1 MKKKNTT
8 IRQETRECYGDLLNY
23 TKFNLTLNHHDAEDL
38 VSETYIR
45 FFNSYDKGRSNY
57 KEGTNILGYLKLIVK
72 NLYIDRTRRKKRFP
86 NVISLYRR
94 SDAGEIINFDE
105 YKSQK
110 LEKDEESLKD
120 PFAFN
125 VDIKK
130 VLEKMDKL
138 LSQED
143 KEIFFLIFIEGYKY
157 NEVAKKLKISQG
169 TIGSRLNRNLKKIRQ
184 ELDEKNVVKIKEFKK
199 WKLMIVR

>member
-1 MKKKNTT
+1 MKKKNTI
-8 IRQETRECYGDLLNY
+8 IREEARKCYGDLLNY

-38 VSETYIR
+38 VSQTYIR
-45 FFNSYDKGRSNY
+45 FFNSYDKGRSKY
-57 KEGTNILGYLKLIVK
+57 KKGTNILGYLKLIVK
-72 NLYIDRTRRKKRFP
+72 NLYIDRTRKEKRSP
-86 NVISLYRR
+86 NIISLHKKT
-94 SDAGEIINFDE
+94 DDGEVINFDE

-120 PFAFN
+120 PFALN
-125 VDIKK
+125 LDITK
-130 VLEKMDKL
+130 VLKKMDNL

-184 ELDEKNVVKIKEFKK
+184 ELNKKNVIKIKEIKK
-199 WKLMIVR
+199 

>member
-1 MKKKNTT
+1 MRKKNTI
-8 IRQETRECYGDLLNY
+8 IREEARKCYGDLLNY

-38 VSETYIR
+38 VSQTYIR
-45 FFNSYDKGRSNY
+45 FFNSYDKGRSKY
-57 KEGTNILGYLKLIVK
+57 KKGTNILGYLKLIVK
-72 NLYIDRTRRKKRFP
+72 NLYIDRTRKEKRSP
-86 NVISLYRR
+86 NIISLHKKT
-94 SDAGEIINFDE
+94 DDGEVINFDE

-120 PFAFN
+120 PFALN
-125 VDIKK
+125 LDITK
-130 VLEKMDKL
+130 VLKKMDNL

-184 ELDEKNVVKIKEFKK
+184 ELDKKTVIKIKEIKK
-199 WKLMIVR
+199 

>member
-1 MKKKNTT
+1 MKKKNTI
-8 IRQETRECYGDLLNY
+8 IREEARKCYGDLLNY
-23 TKFNLTLNHHDAEDL
+23 TKFNLTSNHHDAEDL
-38 VSETYIR
+38 VSQAYLR
-45 FFNSYDKGRSNY
+45 FFNSYNKGRSNY

-72 NLYIDRTRRKKRFP
+72 NLYIDRTRKEKRSP
-86 NVISLYRR
+86 NVISLYKKT
-94 SDAGEIINFDE
+94 DDGEIVNFDE

-120 PFAFN
+120 PFALN
-125 VDIKK
+125 LDINKILK
-130 VLEKMDKL
+130 KMDNL
-138 LSQED
+138 LSQKD

-184 ELDEKNVVKIKEFKK
+184 ELDKKNVIKIKEIKNEN
-199 WKLMIVR
+199 

>member
-1 MKKKNTT
+1 MKKKNTI
-8 IRQETRECYGDLLNY
+8 IREEARKCYGDLLNY

-38 VSETYIR
+38 VSQTYIR
-45 FFNSYDKGRSNY
+45 FFNSYDKGRSKY
-57 KEGTNILGYLKLIVK
+57 KKGTNILGYLKLIVK
-72 NLYIDRTRRKKRFP
+72 NLYIDRTRKEKRSP
-86 NVISLYRR
+86 NIISLHKKT
-94 SDAGEIINFDE
+94 DDGEIVNFDE

-120 PFAFN
+120 PFALN
-125 VDIKK
+125 LDINK
-130 VLEKMDKL
+130 VLEKMDYL

-184 ELDEKNVVKIKEFKK
+184 ELDKKNVIKIKEIKK
-199 WKLMIVR
+199 WKLMIVY

>member
-1 MKKKNTT
+1 MRKKNTI
-8 IRQETRECYGDLLNY
+8 IREEARKCYGDLLNY

-38 VSETYIR
+38 VSQTYIR
-45 FFNSYDKGRSNY
+45 FFNSYDKGRSKY
-57 KEGTNILGYLKLIVK
+57 ITGTNILGYLKLIVK
-72 NLYIDRTRRKKRFP
+72 NLYIDRDRKEKRSP
-86 NVISLYRR
+86 NIISLHKKT
-94 SDAGEIINFDE
+94 DDGEVINFDE

-120 PFAFN
+120 PFALN
-125 VDIKK
+125 LDIIK
-130 VLEKMDKL
+130 VLKKMDNL

-184 ELDEKNVVKIKEFKK
+184 ELDKKNVIKIKEIKK
-199 WKLMIVR
+199 

>member
-1 MKKKNTT
+1 MKKKNTI
-8 IRQETRECYGDLLNY
+8 IREEARKCYGDLLNY

-38 VSETYIR
+38 VSQTYIR
-45 FFNSYDKGRSNY
+45 FFNSYDKGRSKY
-57 KEGTNILGYLKLIVK
+57 KKGTNILGYLKLIVK
-72 NLYIDRTRRKKRFP
+72 NLYIDRTRKEKRSP
-86 NVISLYRR
+86 NIISLHKKT
-94 SDAGEIINFDE
+94 DDGEIVNFNE

-120 PFAFN
+120 PFALN
-125 VDIKK
+125 LDINK
-130 VLEKMDKL
+130 VLEKMDNL

-169 TIGSRLNRNLKKIRQ
+169 TIGSRLNRNMKKIRQ
-184 ELDEKNVVKIKEFKK
+184 ELDKKNVVKIKEIKK
-199 WKLMIVR
+199 

>member
-94 SDAGEIINFDE
+94 TDAGEIINFDE

>member
-1 MKKKNTT
+1 MKKKNTI
-8 IRQETRECYGDLLNY
+8 IREEARKCYGDLLNY

-38 VSETYIR
+38 VSQTYIR
-45 FFNSYDKGRSNY
+45 FFNSYDKGRSKY
-57 KEGTNILGYLKLIVK
+57 KKGTNILGYLKLIVK
-72 NLYIDRTRRKKRFP
+72 NLYIDRTRKEKRSP
-86 NVISLYRR
+86 NIISLHKKT
-94 SDAGEIINFDE
+94 DDGEVVNFDE

-120 PFAFN
+120 PFALN
-125 VDIKK
+125 LDINK
-130 VLEKMDKL
+130 VLEKMDNL

-184 ELDEKNVVKIKEFKK
+184 ELDKKNVVKIKEIKK
-199 WKLMIVR
+199 

>member
-1 MKKKNTT
+1 MKKKNTI
-8 IRQETRECYGDLLNY
+8 IREEARKCYGDLLNY

-38 VSETYIR
+38 VSQTYIR
-45 FFNSYDKGRSNY
+45 FFNSYDKGRSKY
-57 KEGTNILGYLKLIVK
+57 KKGTNILGYLKLIVK
-72 NLYIDRTRRKKRFP
+72 NLYIDRTRKEKRSP
-86 NVISLYRR
+86 NIISLHKQT
-94 SDAGEIINFDE
+94 DDGEIVNFDE

-120 PFAFN
+120 PFALN
-125 VDIKK
+125 LDIKK
-130 VLEKMDKL
+130 VLEKMDNL

-184 ELDEKNVVKIKEFKK
+184 ELDKKNVIKIKEIKNEN
-199 WKLMIVR
+199 

>member
-1 MKKKNTT
+1 MKKKNTI
-8 IRQETRECYGDLLNY
+8 IREEARKCYGDLLNY

-38 VSETYIR
+38 VSQAYIR

-57 KEGTNILGYLKLIVK
+57 KVGTNILGYLKLIVK
-72 NLYIDRTRRKKRFP
+72 NLDRDRDRKKKRSP
-86 NVISLYRR
+86 NIISLHKKT
-94 SDAGEIINFDE
+94 DDGEIINFDE

-120 PFAFN
+120 PFALN
-125 VDIKK
+125 LDINK
-130 VLEKMDKL
+130 VLEKMDNL

-169 TIGSRLNRNLKKIRQ
+169 TIGSRLNRNMKKIRQ
-184 ELDEKNVVKIKEFKK
+184 ELDKKNVVKIKEIKK
-199 WKLMIVR
+199 

>member
-38 VSETYIR
+38 VSETYIK

-72 NLYIDRTRRKKRFP
+72 NLYIDKVRKEKRSP
-86 NVISLYRR
+86 NVISIHKKTN
-94 SDAGEIINFDE
+94 DGEVVNFNE

-110 LEKDEESLKD
+110 LEKDEESIKD
-120 PFAFN
+120 PFALN
-125 VDIKK
+125 LDIAK
-130 VLEKMDKL
+130 VLKKMDSL
-138 LSQED
+138 LSSED
-143 KEIFFLIFIEGYKY
+143 KEIFFLVFIEGYKY

-169 TIGSRLNRNLKKIRQ
+169 TIGSRLNRNLKKIRE
-184 ELDEKNVVKIKEFKK
+184 ELDKKNVVKLR
-199 WKLMIVR
+199 KLKNDN